1 MGDGVF
7 LGLCEA
13 VFLGELNRRHNMCD
27 EGREQKDPNDPKDGP
42 EVMQK
47 FCICIDP
54 VLPNI
59 DLKVSKQMPENIQY
73 ENQRGN
79 RHDKLFAYG
88 GLVKGNQRVIGEL
101 PDRNSW
107 PSRSGHDSQLLK
119 SLERCQSC

>member
-1 MGDGVF
+1 MTK
-7 LGLCEA
+7 
-13 VFLGELNRRHNMCD
+13 
-27 EGREQKDPNDPKDGP
+27 GREQKDPNDPKDGP
-42 EVMQK
+42 EVVQE
-47 FCICIDP
+47 CRICIDP

-59 DLKVSKQMPENIQY
+59 DLKVSKQMPENIEY